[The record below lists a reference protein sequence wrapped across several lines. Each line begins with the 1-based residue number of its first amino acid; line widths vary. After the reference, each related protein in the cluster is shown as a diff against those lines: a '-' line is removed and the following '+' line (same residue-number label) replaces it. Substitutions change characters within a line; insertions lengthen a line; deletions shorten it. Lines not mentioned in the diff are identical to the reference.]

1 MILFIITIILIGLL
15 FLLSMYEYYPRH
27 TNAQCEHFWGTS
39 KQSIHTSG
47 KIPMRKGTCKDE
59 QTTCPERY
67 EKDATKLDKKCAE
80 YNCTYKECCIQKCS
94 DDRVVCPDRYEKD
107 KTKLNKKCVGYECTT
122 EECCAPILG
131 KCKDEQTT
139 CPERYEKDETKLDKT
154 CAEYNCTSEECCAPA
169 PYKLIPGRL
178 QLHSDYIFSRA
189 ALPWQAAAGNGETC
203 VACERERK
211 KCEIAAR
218 NAKSEA
224 YTYSKYYGCRI
235 QKPGMDYCDRTP
247 TRVLVGKRLKLVA
260 NPTLQSDIDQYCYM
274 DEGYHRE
281 ANLGRMFEF
290 NDGKFFY
297 SIRPDSDTYYKKK

>member
-1 MILFIITIILIGLL
+1 MYINSIILIGTGMFILFIIMEGIYMWSSYQSTILKEKFSATVDQDI
-15 FLLSMYEYYPRH
+15 YDDNE
-27 TNAQCEHFWGTS
+27 
-39 KQSIHTSG
+39 
-47 KIPMRKGTCKDE
+47 IPIRK
-59 QTTCPERY
+59 
-67 EKDATKLDKKCAE
+67 
-80 YNCTYKECCIQKCS
+80 
-94 DDRVVCPDRYEKD
+94 
-107 KTKLNKKCVGYECTT
+107 
-122 EECCAPILG
+122 G

-189 ALPWQAAAGNGETC
+189 ALPWQAAADN
-203 VACERERK
+203 AALERERK
-211 KCEIAAR
+211 KCEITAH

-235 QKPGMDYCDRTP
+235 QKPDMDYCDRTP

-281 ANLGRMFEF
+281 ANLGRMGEY

>member
-1 MILFIITIILIGLL
+1 MYINSIILIGTGMFILFIIMEGIYMWSSYQSTILKEKFSATVDQDI
-15 FLLSMYEYYPRH
+15 YDDNE
-27 TNAQCEHFWGTS
+27 
-39 KQSIHTSG
+39 
-47 KIPMRKGTCKDE
+47 IPIRKGKCKDE
-59 QTTCPERY
+59 QTTCPE
-67 EKDATKLDKKCAE
+67 
-80 YNCTYKECCIQKCS
+80 
-94 DDRVVCPDRYEKD
+94 RYEKD

-122 EECCAPILG
+122 EECCVPILG
-131 KCKDEQTT
+131 KCKDEQMI

-154 CAEYNCTSEECCAPA
+154 CAEYKCTSEECCTPA

-189 ALPWQAAAGNGETC
+189 ALPWQAAADN
-203 VACERERK
+203 AALERERK

-235 QKPGMDYCDRTP
+235 QKPDMDYCDRTP

-281 ANLGRMFEF
+281 ANLGRMGEY

>member
-1 MILFIITIILIGLL
+1 MYINSIILIGTGMFILFIIMEGIYMWSSYQSTILKEKFSATVDQDI
-15 FLLSMYEYYPRH
+15 YDDNE
-27 TNAQCEHFWGTS
+27 
-39 KQSIHTSG
+39 
-47 KIPMRKGTCKDE
+47 IPIRK
-59 QTTCPERY
+59 
-67 EKDATKLDKKCAE
+67 
-80 YNCTYKECCIQKCS
+80 
-94 DDRVVCPDRYEKD
+94 
-107 KTKLNKKCVGYECTT
+107 
-122 EECCAPILG
+122 G

-139 CPERYEKDETKLDKT
+139 CPERYEKDKTKLDKT
-154 CAEYNCTSEECCAPA
+154 CAEYKCTSEECCTPA